1 MNSNEKKVWDYL
13 LLKKLPIDVLIEV
26 QDHFMSQITDL
37 QKKRNVVFESAFEEA
52 KNIWKP
58 EFKMIY
64 NPSYSLDDI
73 SILNKKLIYNES
85 VNTFKQSLL
94 IGFVILL
101 IIAIFSFIFTAEFFF
116 YTFLLISV
124 CIVLFPVI
132 QLFVYRKKFKL
143 IKKYDNY
150 RLTFHQNFVNFS
162 LVLLGGFVQFFMN
175 IKAFSN
181 VLYSSFHFL
190 RIDLYDFISWPLY
203 FALITINAYC
213 FINQKKYLRQIG
225 KVEPYLRYLKAS
237 S

>member
-1 MNSNEKKVWDYL
+1 
-13 LLKKLPIDVLIEV
+13 
-26 QDHFMSQITDL
+26 
-37 QKKRNVVFESAFEEA
+37 
-52 KNIWKP
+52 
-58 EFKMIY
+58 MIY
-64 NPSYSLDDI
+64 NPGYSLDDI

-85 VNTFKQSLL
+85 INTFKQSLF
-94 IGFVILL
+94 ISFIILS
-101 IIAIFSFIFTAEFFF
+101 IVGIFSFLFTAEFFF

-175 IKAFSN
+175 IKEFSN
-181 VLYSSFHFL
+181 VLYDSFHFFGK
-190 RIDLYDFISWPLY
+190 DLYDFISCPLY
-203 FALITINAYC
+203 FVFIIINAYC
-213 FINQKKYLRQIG
+213 FINQKKYLQQIR
-225 KVEPYLRYLKAS
+225 KIEPYLKYLKVS